1 MTHDPERS
9 APERQPER
17 QPERAFERI
26 LVTGYK
32 GFVAPHLATAC
43 AQRYPD
49 AQLFGLV
56 HRASQ
61 PPLASLQ
68 ATLAQL
74 TQGTADAQGGQ
85 TPLPAVAELEGD
97 ITDGARLRQV
107 LREVRPDLI
116 FHLAAVS
123 SVAAS
128 WADPANMLRVNAG
141 GFIQLVEALRVE
153 QREAPTARVVVI
165 GSGEQY
171 GLVRPEENPVSEETL
186 PRPANP
192 YAVSKVAQDLY
203 AFQYHRAYGLDLVRV
218 RAFNHFGPGQSPDFV
233 LASFARQ
240 IAQME
245 AGQVAPTLLVGNLSS
260 QRDFLPVSDVA
271 RAYVALA
278 ERGRAGEA
286 YNVGS
291 GVARS
296 IESLLQA
303 LLGLA
308 RVTVDVRVDPAR
320 MRPVDVPVIC
330 ADTSKLR
337 RDTGWL
343 PSAPLED
350 TLRATLDYWR
360 AVVQLREA

>member
-1 MTHDPERS
+1 MFSEPERT
-9 APERQPER
+9 
-17 QPERAFERI
+17 FERI
-26 LVTGYK
+26 LITGYK
-32 GFVAPHLATAC
+32 GFVGQYLATAC

-49 AQLFGLV
+49 ARLFGLAHQHATAEPAPSVTAAHGQPRHAIAHDDSDDSAGV
-56 HRASQ
+56 HV
-61 PPLASLQ
+61 
-68 ATLAQL
+68 T
-74 TQGTADAQGGQ
+74 
-85 TPLPAVAELEGD
+85 ELEGD
-97 ITDGARLRQV
+97 ITDGARLRQI

-141 GFIQLVEALRVE
+141 GFIQLVEALRV
-153 QREAPTARVVVI
+153 EAPTARVVVI

-245 AGQVAPTLLVGNLSS
+245 AGQVASTLLVGNLSS

-308 RVTVDVRVDPAR
+308 RVTVDVRVDPSR

-350 TLRATLDYWR
+350 TLRVTLDYWR
-360 AVVQLREA
+360 AVVQLRQA

>member
-1 MTHDPERS
+1 MP
-9 APERQPER
+9 PQ
-17 QPERAFERI
+17 
-26 LVTGYK
+26 VT
-32 GFVAPHLATAC
+32 
-43 AQRYPD
+43 
-49 AQLFGLV
+49 
-56 HRASQ
+56 
-61 PPLASLQ
+61 
-68 ATLAQL
+68 
-74 TQGTADAQGGQ
+74 
-85 TPLPAVAELEGD
+85 ELEGD
-97 ITDGARLRQV
+97 ITDGARLRQI
-107 LREVRPDLI
+107 LHEVRPDLI

-128 WADPANMLRVNAG
+128 WADPAHLLRVNAG
-141 GFIQLVEALRVE
+141 GFIQLIEALRV
-153 QREAPTARVVVI
+153 EAPTARVIVI

-245 AGQVAPTLLVGNLSS
+245 AGQVDPTLLVGNLSS
-260 QRDFLPVSDVA
+260 QRDFLPVGDVA

-278 ERGRAGEA
+278 GRGRAGEA

-296 IESLLQA
+296 IESLLQT
-303 LLGLA
+303 LVGMA
-308 RVTVDVRVDPAR
+308 RVTVETRVDPAR
-320 MRPVDVPVIC
+320 MRPVDVPVLC
-330 ADTSKLR
+330 ADTTKLR

-343 PSAPLED
+343 PSATLED

-360 AVVQLREA
+360 AVVQLRQA

>member
-1 MTHDPERS
+1 MTHDPERG
-9 APERQPER
+9 APAYPPERT
-17 QPERAFERI
+17 FERI
-26 LVTGYK
+26 LITGYK
-32 GFVAPHLATAC
+32 GFVAPHLAAAC
-43 AQRYPD
+43 AQRYP
-49 AQLFGLV
+49 AARLFGLV

-61 PPLASLQ
+61 PPLAHLQ
-68 ATLAQL
+68 ATLAQ
-74 TQGTADAQGGQ
+74 GASGAQPMPPQ
-85 TPLPAVAELEGD
+85 VTELEGD
-97 ITDGARLRQV
+97 ITDGARLRQI
-107 LREVRPDLI
+107 LHEVRPDLI

-128 WADPANMLRVNAG
+128 WADPAHLLRVNAG
-141 GFIQLVEALRVE
+141 GFIQLIEALRV
-153 QREAPTARVVVI
+153 EAPTARVIVI

-245 AGQVAPTLLVGNLSS
+245 AGQVDPTLLVGNLSS
-260 QRDFLPVSDVA
+260 QRDFLPVGDVA

-278 ERGRAGEA
+278 GRGRAGEA

-296 IESLLQA
+296 IESLLQT
-303 LLGLA
+303 LVGMA
-308 RVTVDVRVDPAR
+308 RVTVETRVDPAR
-320 MRPVDVPVIC
+320 MRPVDVPVLC
-330 ADTSKLR
+330 ADTTKLR

-343 PSAPLED
+343 PSATLED

-360 AVVQLREA
+360 AVVQLRQA